1 MKDETHLLVVGCG
14 GHARFVLSVVANSCF
29 EAFGLISLEDEF
41 DDSEVIMGVPV
52 VGCLSVID
60 EQYKLGRRNIVL
72 GIGDNSLRKKT
83 FLKLR
88 ETGFQFP
95 NVAHSSSNIDP
106 TAVVGLGNVIGPN
119 VLIGAEVAIGNNNII
134 NSGAVIEHQS
144 LIGDHNHV
152 SLSAIVCGNASIGNG
167 VFLGANSTV
176 IDKLLVSDDTT
187 LGAGGTLVSS
197 TRAPGL
203 TLVGCPAKES
213 KK

>member
-1 MKDETHLLVVGCG
+1 MVGCG
-14 GHARFVLSVVANSCF
+14 GHARFLLSLVGNSCF

-41 DDSEVIMGVPV
+41 DDSELIMEVPV
-52 VGCLSVID
+52 IGCLSFID
-60 EQYKLGRRNIVL
+60 EQYKLGRLNIVL

-83 FLKLR
+83 FLQLT
-88 ETGFQFP
+88 EAGFQFP
-95 NVAHSSSNIDP
+95 NLVHSSAIIDS
-106 TAVVGLGNVIGPN
+106 TTILGSGNVIGPN
-119 VLIGAEVAIGNNNII
+119 VVIGAEVAIGNNNII

-144 LIGDHNHV
+144 LIGDHSHV
-152 SLSAIVCGNASIGNG
+152 SLSAIVCGNVSIGSG
-167 VFLGANSTV
+167 AFLGANSTV

-203 TLVGCPAKES
+203 TFVGCPAKEN